1 MKKWVLIVALFAC
14 VQASAQTV
22 PAPEKPRLV
31 LAVGGQAL
39 LYYLPLTIA
48 QQKGFFKAQGLDVS
62 IVDFAGGAKALQS
75 LLGGSSDVVS
85 GAYEH
90 TISMQ
95 AKGQR
100 LVAFALEGTLPGMAL
115 AVRSDLAGK
124 VHAVRDLQGMKIGI
138 SAPGSATQMYLNML
152 LRRNGLT
159 PNAVSVIGVGSGAG
173 AVAALQKGE
182 IDALVSVDPT
192 TTLLERQG
200 SAQIRFDTRTSAG
213 SKSVYDGDYL
223 SAALYSSAQF
233 IAQNP
238 RTVQALANAMV
249 MALHWLAQ
257 ATPDEI
263 VAALPPS
270 YYAQGKALYLQALAS
285 NHGSYSLD
293 GRFSLPS
300 SRRVLQA
307 LQSVNPQLAA
317 TDIDL
322 AQTFDNRFVDV
333 ARQTLP
339 PVSRR

>member
-14 VQASAQTV
+14 VQAGAHAAS
-22 PAPEKPRLV
+22 APEKPRLV

-115 AVRSDLAGK
+115 AVRRDLAGK
-124 VHAVRDLQGMKIGI
+124 VRTARDLQGMKIGI

-152 LRRNGLT
+152 LARNGLA
-159 PNAVSVIGVGSGAG
+159 PGAVAVIGVGSGAG
-173 AVAALQKGE
+173 AVAALQQGE
-182 IDALVSVDPT
+182 LDALVSVDPT

-200 SAQIRFDTRTSAG
+200 SAQIRFDTRNAAG
-213 SKSVYDGDYL
+213 SKAVYDGDYL

-233 IAQNP
+233 VAQNP

-249 MALHWLAQ
+249 MALHWLAH
-257 ATPDEI
+257 ATPEEI
-263 VAALPPS
+263 VAALPPA
-270 YYAQGKALYLQALAS
+270 YYPQGKALYLQALAS
-285 NHGSYSLD
+285 NRASYSPD
-293 GRFSLPS
+293 GRFSLPA

-307 LQSVNPQLAA
+307 LLSVNPQLATA
-317 TDIDL
+317 NIDL
-322 AQTFDNRFVDV
+322 AQTFDNRFVDA
-333 ARQTLP
+333 ARRTLP
-339 PVSRR
+339 PVAPR